1 MLNWTRHES
10 DTGENGSARKG
21 VLMNTYLRL
30 IDQQTLG
37 IPGMRCRDITPIFA
51 DPLAFNALITDLCR
65 NLKVNDVDVVVGL
78 EALGFILATA
88 VANRLGKGLVPIR
101 KAGKLP
107 VRTDRLE
114 LPVVRAQPRTLELR
128 SGALQAGT
136 RVLLVDDWI
145 KSGTQIAGA
154 IQLIEGQNASI
165 EGVMSLNVEVN
176 QVAQPLL
183 ERYRFHTIMRNGQ
196 ILEPEILE
204 PEILEPEILE
214 PVNLEPETHEPSRHD
229 SLKQTQE
236 VMA

>member
-1 MLNWTRHES
+1 VN
-10 DTGENGSARKG
+10 N
-21 VLMNTYLRL
+21 YLRL
-30 IDQQTLG
+30 IDHQTLG

-65 NLKVNDVDVVVGL
+65 HLNANDIDMVVGL

-128 SGALQAGT
+128 SGALAAGA

-165 EGVMSLNVEVN
+165 EGVMSLNVEIN
-176 QVAQPLL
+176 QVTQPLL
-183 ERYRFHTIMRNGQ
+183 EQYRFYTIMRNGQ
-196 ILEPEILE
+196 VLEPEH
-204 PEILEPEILE
+204 LE
-214 PVNLEPETHEPSRHD
+214 PVNLEPVNLEPDTHELHRHE

-236 VMA
+236 VMS

>member
-1 MLNWTRHES
+1 
-10 DTGENGSARKG
+10 
-21 VLMNTYLRL
+21 MNNYLRL
-30 IDQQTLG
+30 IDRQTLG

-65 NLKVNDVDVVVGL
+65 NLKANDVDVVVGL

-88 VANRLGKGLVPIR
+88 VAGRLGKGLVPIR

-128 SGALQAGT
+128 SGALKAGT

-165 EGVMSLNVEVN
+165 AGVMSLNVEVN
-176 QVAQPLL
+176 QVTQPLL
-183 ERYRFHTIMRNGQ
+183 EQYRFHTIMSNGQ
-196 ILEPEILE
+196 VLEPEHLG
-204 PEILEPEILE
+204 
-214 PVNLEPETHEPSRHD
+214 PVNLEPEHLQPDTHEPLRH
-229 SLKQTQE
+229 KQE
-236 VMA
+236 VMV

>member
-1 MLNWTRHES
+1 
-10 DTGENGSARKG
+10 
-21 VLMNTYLRL
+21 MNNYLRL
-30 IDQQTLG
+30 IDLQTLG

-51 DPLAFNALITDLCR
+51 DPLAFNALITDLCH
-65 NLKVNDVDVVVGL
+65 NLKTNDVDVVVGL

-88 VANRLGKGLVPIR
+88 VASRLGKGLVPIR

-107 VRTDRLE
+107 VRTDRIE

-128 SGALQAGT
+128 SGALEEGT

-165 EGVMSLNVEVN
+165 AGVMSLNVQVN
-176 QVAQPLL
+176 QVTKPLL
-183 ERYRFHTIMRNGQ
+183 KQYRFHTIMRNGQ
-196 ILEPEILE
+196 VLEPK
-204 PEILEPEILE
+204 
-214 PVNLEPETHEPSRHD
+214 NLEPDTHEPLR
-229 SLKQTQE
+229 LKQE

>member
-1 MLNWTRHES
+1 VNS
-10 DTGENGSARKG
+10 
-21 VLMNTYLRL
+21 YLRL
-30 IDQQTLG
+30 IDHQTLG

-51 DPLAFNALITDLCR
+51 DPLAFNALITDLCCHL
-65 NLKVNDVDVVVGL
+65 NANDIDVVVGL

-128 SGALQAGT
+128 IGALEAGT

-154 IQLIEGQNASI
+154 IQLIEGQHARI
-165 EGVMSLNVEVN
+165 AGVMSLNVEVN
-176 QVAQPLL
+176 RVTQPLF
-183 ERYRFHTIMRNGQ
+183 EHYRFHTIMRNGQ
-196 ILEPEILE
+196 VLGPEHVGPERLKPEHLEPD
-204 PEILEPEILE
+204 
-214 PVNLEPETHEPSRHD
+214 THEPLRH
-229 SLKQTQE
+229 KQE
-236 VMA
+236 VLA

>member
-1 MLNWTRHES
+1 
-10 DTGENGSARKG
+10 
-21 VLMNTYLRL
+21 MNNYLRL
-30 IDQQTLG
+30 IDHQTLG

-51 DPLAFNALITDLCR
+51 DPLAFNALITDLCH
-65 NLKVNDVDVVVGL
+65 NLKTNDVDVVVGL

-88 VANRLGKGLVPIR
+88 VASRLGKGLVPIR

-128 SGALQAGT
+128 SGALEAGT

-165 EGVMSLNVEVN
+165 AGVMSLNVQVN
-176 QVAQPLL
+176 QVTKPLL
-183 ERYRFHTIMRNGQ
+183 KQYRFHTIMRNGQ
-196 ILEPEILE
+196 VLEPK
-204 PEILEPEILE
+204 
-214 PVNLEPETHEPSRHD
+214 NLEPDTHE
-229 SLKQTQE
+229 SLRLKQE

>member
-1 MLNWTRHES
+1 MKAPSFHRQK
-10 DTGENGSARKG
+10 DSAREG
-21 VLMNTYLRL
+21 VLVNNYLKL
-30 IDQQTLG
+30 IDRQTLG

-65 NLKVNDVDVVVGL
+65 NLKTNDVDMVVGL

-88 VANRLGKGLVPIR
+88 VAVRLGKGLVPIR

-128 SGALQAGT
+128 SGALEVGS

-154 IQLIEGQNASI
+154 IQLIEGQHASI
-165 EGVMSLNVEVN
+165 AGVMSLNVEVN
-176 QVAQPLL
+176 RVTQPLL
-183 ERYRFHTIMRNGQ
+183 EKYRFHTIMRNGQ
-196 ILEPEILE
+196 VLGPEHLEPEHLGPEHLGPEHLE
-204 PEILEPEILE
+204 AD
-214 PVNLEPETHEPSRHD
+214 THK
-229 SLKQTQE
+229 SLMHKQE
-236 VMA
+236 VLA

>member
-1 MLNWTRHES
+1 
-10 DTGENGSARKG
+10 
-21 VLMNTYLRL
+21 MNNYLRL
-30 IDQQTLG
+30 IDHQTLG

-65 NLKVNDVDVVVGL
+65 DLKTNEIDMVVGL

-88 VANRLGKGLVPIR
+88 VASRLGKGLVPIR

-107 VRTDRLE
+107 VRTDRIE

-128 SGALQAGT
+128 SGALEEGT

-165 EGVMSLNVEVN
+165 AGVMSLNVEVN
-176 QVAQPLL
+176 QVTKPLL
-183 ERYRFHTIMRNGQ
+183 KQYRFHTIMRNGQ
-196 ILEPEILE
+196 VLEPK
-204 PEILEPEILE
+204 
-214 PVNLEPETHEPSRHD
+214 NLEPDTHEPLR
-229 SLKQTQE
+229 LKQE

>member
-1 MLNWTRHES
+1 
-10 DTGENGSARKG
+10 
-21 VLMNTYLRL
+21 MNNYLRL
-30 IDQQTLG
+30 IDHQTLG

-51 DPLAFNALITDLCR
+51 DPLAFNALITDLCH
-65 NLKVNDVDVVVGL
+65 NLKTNDVDVVVGL

-88 VANRLGKGLVPIR
+88 VASRLGKGLVPIR

-107 VRTDRLE
+107 VRTDRIE

-128 SGALQAGT
+128 SGALEEGT

-165 EGVMSLNVEVN
+165 AGVMSLNVQVN
-176 QVAQPLL
+176 QVTKPLL
-183 ERYRFHTIMRNGQ
+183 KQYRFHTIMRNGQ
-196 ILEPEILE
+196 VLEPK
-204 PEILEPEILE
+204 
-214 PVNLEPETHEPSRHD
+214 NLEPDTHEPLR
-229 SLKQTQE
+229 LKQE

>member
-1 MLNWTRHES
+1 VKKVRPE
-10 DTGENGSARKG
+10 SARKG
-21 VLMNTYLRL
+21 VLVNNYLRL
-30 IDQQTLG
+30 IDHQTLG
-37 IPGMRCRDITPIFA
+37 IPGMRCRDISPIFA

-128 SGALQAGT
+128 SGALEAGT

-154 IQLIEGQNASI
+154 IQLIEGQNASVT
-165 EGVMSLNVEVN
+165 GVMLLNVEVN
-176 QVAQPLL
+176 QVTQPLL
-183 ERYRFHTIMRNGQ
+183 EQYRFHTIMRNGQ
-196 ILEPEILE
+196 VLEPEILE
-204 PEILEPEILE
+204 PEILESI
-214 PVNLEPETHEPSRHD
+214 NLEPDTHDPLRH
-229 SLKQTQE
+229 KQE
-236 VMA
+236 VIS

>member
-1 MLNWTRHES
+1 
-10 DTGENGSARKG
+10 
-21 VLMNTYLRL
+21 MNNYLKL
-30 IDQQTLG
+30 IDHQTLG

-65 NLKVNDVDVVVGL
+65 DLNANDVDVVVGL

-88 VANRLGKGLVPIR
+88 VACRLGKGLVPIR

-128 SGALQAGT
+128 SGALAAGA

-154 IQLIEGQNASI
+154 IQLIEGQTAI
-165 EGVMSLNVEVN
+165 IAGVMSLNIEVN
-176 QVAQPLL
+176 RVTQALL
-183 ERYRFHTIMRNGQ
+183 EQYQFHTIMRNGQ
-196 ILEPEILE
+196 VLEPK
-204 PEILEPEILE
+204 
-214 PVNLEPETHEPSRHD
+214 NLESNTHEALKHE
-229 SLKQTQE
+229 SLSQTQE